1 MCKPFKEYLGMARE
15 YTRELFTFGG
25 IVLMCFV
32 YSDFRELVREQSST
46 AAQTAEILRSMDTR
60 LSHLEFE
67 HHLTAPRV
75 VPPKV
80 VSP

>member
-1 MCKPFKEYLGMARE
+1 MCKPYKEYLAIARE

-46 AAQTAEILRSMDTR
+46 SARTAEILRSMDTR

-67 HHLTAPRV
+67 RRLSHRPAAPEAV
-75 VPPKV
+75 AP
-80 VSP
+80 